1 LSLLARVLCSLQ
13 SEAGR
18 RPCGTA
24 RLVAVFEFEF
34 EFEFGQGRTRVRLRP
49 DHGATA
55 GCSPTAEGRDG
66 ARPPFTAEGS
76 KPLKDAKQR

>member
-1 LSLLARVLCSLQ
+1 VKVSCPFQEFLSPGCR
-13 SEAGR
+13 
-18 RPCGTA
+18 TA

-34 EFEFGQGRTRVRLRP
+34 GFGFGQGRGRVRLRP

-66 ARPPFTAEGS
+66 ARPAHPLTAEGS
-76 KPLKDAKQR
+76 KPLKIAKQG